1 MEYIVT
7 FFTQAA
13 AIKYQRMMAKNSI
26 VVELLPIPREL
37 SSNCGVGARLTM
49 EEDIKEHLLDDIEKI
64 FLVNKKVYELIYENM

>member
-64 FLVNKKVYELIYENM
+64 FLVNKKGYELIYENM